1 MSIFLAVPRFCSRL
15 LRQFS
20 RWLSPSADQRM
31 RSTRHK
37 SDARQKGYDA
47 LREHYPRGG
56 GPGWR

>member
-1 MSIFLAVPRFCSRL
+1 MSVILAVPRFCARL
-15 LRQFS
+15 LRRLS

-37 SDARQKGYDA
+37 REARQKGYDA
-47 LREHYPRGG
+47 MREHYPRSG

>member
-1 MSIFLAVPRFCSRL
+1 MRVILALPRFVMRL
-15 LRQFS
+15 ARRFS
-20 RWLSPSADQRM
+20 RWLNPSAEMRM

-37 SDARQKGYDA
+37 NDARQKGYDA